1 MIDFVSS
8 CPFEIGVANWGHEN
22 GSSSNLR
29 CWNRLACSL
38 LSGKRM
44 PSGND
49 SGKTKDAP
57 FGNEVPR
64 NLVPAEPIYFKQ

>member
-1 MIDFVSS
+1 M
-8 CPFEIGVANWGHEN
+8 N

-29 CWNRLACSL
+29 NLNRLACSL

-44 PSGND
+44 PPGSNSGE
-49 SGKTKDAP
+49 TKDAP

-64 NLVPAEPIYFKQ
+64 NLVPAEPIYVKQ